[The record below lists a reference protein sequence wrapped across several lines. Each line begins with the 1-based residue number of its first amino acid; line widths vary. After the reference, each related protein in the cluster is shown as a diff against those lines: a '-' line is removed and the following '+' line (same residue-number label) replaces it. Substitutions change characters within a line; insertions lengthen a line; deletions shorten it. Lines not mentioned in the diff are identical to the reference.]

1 MDALTLLKDDHDKL
15 KKLLKEGGKKESVQD
30 RRSSLS
36 EIAHEFRVHEKI
48 EEEIFYPALKEH
60 PRARDI
66 VLEGY
71 QEHHVIDVLLR
82 ELEAMPPTDER
93 WAAKLK
99 VLTENVEHHIEDEED
114 DMFAKAKRIFD
125 DKELDALGS
134 QMEEMKTAAM
144 RA

>member
-15 KKLLKEGGKKESVQD
+15 KKLLKEGEKKESVQD
-30 RRSSLS
+30 RRSSLT

-71 QEHHVIDVLLR
+71 QEHHVVDVLLR
-82 ELEAMPPTDER
+82 ELEGMPPSDER

-99 VLTENVEHHIEDEED
+99 VLVENVEHHIEEEED
-114 DMFAKAKRIFD
+114 DMFKKAKKIFD
-125 DKELDALGS
+125 GDQL
-134 QMEEMKTAAM
+134 EEMAAAM
-144 RA
+144 ERVRGRSD

>member
-1 MDALTLLKDDHDKL
+1 MNALTLLKDDHDKL
-15 KKLLKEGGKKESVQD
+15 KKLLKEGEKKDAPQE
-30 RRSSLS
+30 RRSMLN

-71 QEHHVIDVLLR
+71 QEHHVVDVLLR
-82 ELEAMPPTDER
+82 ELEGMPPSDER

-99 VLTENVEHHIEDEED
+99 VLTENVEHHIEEEED
-114 DMFAKAKRIFD
+114 EMFSKAKKVFD
-125 DKELDALGS
+125 DNELDSLGN
-134 QMEEMKTAAM
+134 QMEEMKSAAM

>member
-1 MDALTLLKDDHDKL
+1 MNALTLLKDDHDKL
-15 KKLLKEGGKKESVQD
+15 KKLLKEGEKKDALQE
-30 RRSSLS
+30 RRSMLN

-71 QEHHVIDVLLR
+71 QEHHVVDVLLR
-82 ELEAMPPTDER
+82 ELEGMPPSDER

-99 VLTENVEHHIEDEED
+99 VLTENVEHHIEEEED
-114 DMFAKAKRIFD
+114 DMFSKAKKVFD
-125 DKELDALGS
+125 DNELDSLGN
-134 QMEEMKTAAM
+134 QMEEMKSAAM